1 MLDVIHGSGSAP
13 WVWRTRWV
21 GMQWTQPAGAERRH
35 RESADSNSEPFRS
48 KRGQTAP
55 ETSSQRSTRNASIV
69 GSKATKRASD
79 GRSAPIWINPD
90 PARPDWET
98 GKAHT
103 TMRDQKDPESGRPK
117 RV

>member
-1 MLDVIHGSGSAP
+1 MLY
-13 WVWRTRWV
+13 T
-21 GMQWTQPAGAERRH
+21 E
-35 RESADSNSEPFRS
+35 ADRLRGCGGRGGLACNGRS
-48 KRGQTAP
+48 RQEQNEGTEK
-55 ETSSQRSTRNASIV
+55 
-69 GSKATKRASD
+69 ASD